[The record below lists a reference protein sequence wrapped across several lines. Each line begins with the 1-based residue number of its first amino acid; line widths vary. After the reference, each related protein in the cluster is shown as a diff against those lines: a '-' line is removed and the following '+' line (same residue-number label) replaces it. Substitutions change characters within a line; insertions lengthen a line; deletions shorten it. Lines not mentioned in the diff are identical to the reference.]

1 MVKLLD
7 FLLANIYRY
16 IWTMKN
22 ILYPTFLLLALILN
36 FSCSNEQEESE
47 PRILK
52 KYTLILS
59 AGEGGSWS
67 PDANGI
73 YDEGVIMTL
82 TATPDEGYDFDR
94 FEGSD
99 NDNGNCGSNLRPP
112 PSPNFCRAIVLMN
125 SDRDVWAFFKKR
137 E

>member
-1 MVKLLD
+1 
-7 FLLANIYRY
+7 
-16 IWTMKN
+16 MKN

-99 NDNGNCGSNLRPP
+99 ADDEYCLNKNCILSKS
-112 PSPNFCRAIVLMN
+112 PS
-125 SDRDVWAFFKKR
+125 DY
-137 E
+137 